1 MQGTGLDLYLS
12 YDIDMIDLTLWL
24 SFIGTVLI
32 LTLTPGPSV
41 LLVTANSMK
50 YGAKK
55 ATGTILG
62 DLSANLI
69 QIILASAGLASIVL
83 SSGELFQMIKW
94 FGVAYLIYI
103 GVKKIIA
110 KPHIEIIKRN
120 AKSKSFFNL
129 YSEGFLMSAAN
140 PKAIIF
146 FAALFPLFIKADM
159 PFLPQV
165 VILAITFLTLDGLSL
180 LLYSHF
186 ATNLKNFLENEEKV
200 HLQNRIVGSLLILSG
215 LLLSMVQ
222 RTNS

>member
-1 MQGTGLDLYLS
+1 M
-12 YDIDMIDLTLWL
+12 DLTLWL

-41 LLVTANSMK
+41 LLATANSMK

-69 QIILASAGLASIVL
+69 QIILASAGLATIVL

-103 GVKKIIA
+103 GAKKIISKPRVENFKGDA
-110 KPHIEIIKRN
+110 KV
-120 AKSKSFFNL
+120 KSYFNL

-140 PKAIIF
+140 PKAIVF
-146 FAALFPLFIKADM
+146 FAALFPLFIKADL

-180 LLYSHF
+180 LLYTHF
-186 ATNLKNFLENEEKV
+186 ATNLKSYLENKEKL

-222 RTNS
+222 RANT